1 MFHPFYRFREFKI
14 FRFNR
19 KKEKVAAPIKVNR
32 QILMD
37 RFKKTIENALVQRM
51 QMLGVDMR
59 RKTLSTATFHQLSD
73 KLNSNQSADYL
84 RMRHHFEVEL
94 KDRLKS
100 SGKSPSS
107 KSCQQKLLS
116 ATAKPLLSATRGSI
130 NKKPS
135 PVIEQRPVQVTTPV
149 RAPVPTPRSRSQMA
163 EPPTPLSLMARDGEA
178 PCVPLQSS
186 VKESIQPKVNII
198 F

>member
-1 MFHPFYRFREFKI
+1 MT
-14 FRFNR
+14 
-19 KKEKVAAPIKVNR
+19 APTKVNR

-51 QMLGVDMR
+51 QMLGVDMH

-100 SGKSPSS
+100 GGKSPS
-107 KSCQQKLLS
+107 KSCQQKLLGT
-116 ATAKPLLSATRGSI
+116 TAKPLLSTRASI

-135 PVIEQRPVQVTTPV
+135 PVIEQHPVLVTTPV
-149 RAPVPTPRSRSQMA
+149 RAPVPTPRSRNQMA

-186 VKESIQPKVNII
+186 VKESNQPKVN
-198 F
+198 FFFFF